1 MIRRPP
7 SSTRTDTLFP
17 YTTLFRSLWSFGGA
31 EVDESGKKVVV
42 NSKETLES
50 VKYMIDFWK
59 DAHDEGG
66 LAWDDSSNNRA
77 FLSGTI
83 CSTLN
88 GASIYIE
95 SVRKAAQYQTENGT
109 PMKDDI
115 LHAPLPAGPAGQFGF
130 HTFQSHVDR
139 KSPRLN

>member
-1 MIRRPP
+1 MILRPP
-7 SSTRTDTLFP
+7 RSTRTDTLFP
-17 YTTLFRSLWSFGGA
+17 YTTLFRS
-31 EVDESGKKVVV
+31 
-42 NSKETLES
+42 
-50 VKYMIDFWK
+50 
-59 DAHDEGG
+59 HDEGG

-88 GASIYIE
+88 GASIYIG

-130 HTFQSHVDR
+130 HTFQSHVVPSYSKNQDAAKAFLTWLHTAQNYEKWFTSQIGR
-139 KSPRLN
+139 A